1 MKKTYRIYMVSE
13 DGKETLID
21 RSSTQELAERK
32 CRKYEREDAY
42 ERQIGYHVPKMT
54 YIIK

>member
-21 RSSTQELAERK
+21 RSSTQKLAERK
-32 CRKYEREDAY
+32 CRKYEKEDAY

>member
-1 MKKTYRIYMVSE
+1 MKKTYKIYMVSA

-21 RSSTQELAERK
+21 RSSTQEQAERK

-42 ERQIGYHVPKMT
+42 ERQIGYHVPKFT